1 MFASIRRG
9 FGFLGQSIDMARK
22 DSDLLKPSFFGL
34 LVSIVVAGI
43 GAIPIVLVSLAAGD
57 TKVGQY
63 SLYALSALL
72 IFAQY
77 AVAYIFSGMTA
88 YLVYEFLTEGNGQME
103 SAWRIVTRDW
113 LDLLSLAAASTVVK
127 LIENTLRGRGGR
139 GNVAGGVAASIINA
153 VWTTA
158 TYFVLPAM
166 VIEDLS
172 LPQALKRA
180 TYLIKNNLL
189 LVAVT
194 EIGVG
199 TVVGLAGFILVIAA
213 VIVGVLIFVALA
225 QLSTIVAIVAA
236 VLVAGVAI
244 ALVTA
249 LTSYVTTAYHTSLFL
264 WAREAERAVS
274 LGQSA
279 QSALAPAPLRAILAT
294 R

>member
-1 MFASIRRG
+1 VFESIRRG

-22 DSDLLKPSFFGL
+22 DTDLLKPSFFGL
-34 LVSIVVAGI
+34 LASILVAVI
-43 GAIPIVLVSLAAGD
+43 GAIPILLVSLTAGD
-57 TKVGQY
+57 SRVGQY
-63 SLYALSALL
+63 SLS
-72 IFAQY
+72 
-77 AVAYIFSGMTA
+77 
-88 YLVYEFLTEGNGQME
+88 YLVYEFLTDGNGKMDK
-103 SAWRIVTRDW
+103 AWRIITRDW
-113 LDLLSLAAASTVVK
+113 LDILSLAAASTVVK

-139 GNVAGGVAASIINA
+139 GNLAGGVAASLINA

-199 TVVGLAGFILVIAA
+199 AVVGLAGVVLVLAAVAVGLIIFIALSQVSVIAG
-213 VIVGVLIFVALA
+213 II
-225 QLSTIVAIVAA
+225 AA
-236 VLVAGVAI
+236 VLVAGVLI

-249 LTSYVTTAYHTSLFL
+249 FTSYVTTAYHTSLFL
-264 WAREAERAVS
+264 WAREAEHAVS

-279 QSALAPAPLRAILAT
+279 QSAMAPAPLRAVLA

>member
-1 MFASIRRG
+1 MFESIRRG

-22 DSDLLKPSFFGL
+22 DTDLLKPSYFGML
-34 LVSIVVAGI
+34 ASIFVAVI
-43 GAIPIVLVSLAAGD
+43 GAIPILLVSLAAGD
-57 TKVGQY
+57 SKVGQY
-63 SLYALSALL
+63 SLYILGALL

-77 AVAYIFSGMTA
+77 ATAYIFSGMTA
-88 YLVYEFLTEGNGQME
+88 YLVYEYLTEGNGKME
-103 SAWRIVTRDW
+103 SAWRIISRDW
-113 LDLLSLAAASTVVK
+113 LDILSLAAASTVIK
-127 LIENTLRGRGGR
+127 IIENTLRGRGGR
-139 GNVAGGVAASIINA
+139 GNVAGGVAASVINA

-199 TVVGLAGFILVIAA
+199 AVVGLAGFVLVLAA
-213 VIVGVLIFVALA
+213 VAVGVIVFIALSQVSA
-225 QLSTIVAIVAA
+225 IAGIIVA
-236 VLVAGVAI
+236 VLVAGVII

-249 LTSYVTTAYHTSLFL
+249 FTSYVTTAYHTSLFL
-264 WAREAERAVS
+264 WAREAEHAVS
-274 LGQSA
+274 LGQTA
-279 QSALAPAPLRAILAT
+279 QSVMAPAPLRAVLAH
-294 R
+294 

>member
-1 MFASIRRG
+1 VFDSIRRG

-22 DSDLLKPSFFGL
+22 DGDLVKPSFFGL
-34 LVSIVVAGI
+34 VASIFVAVI
-43 GAIPIVLVSLAAGD
+43 GAIPILVVSLVAGD
-57 TKVGQY
+57 SKAGQY
-63 SLYALSALL
+63 SLYVLSALV

-77 AVAYIFSGMTA
+77 ATAYIFSGMTA
-88 YLVYEFLTEGNGQME
+88 YMVYEYLTHGDGKLD
-103 SAWRIVTRDW
+103 SAWGIIRRDW
-113 LDLLSLAAASTVVK
+113 LDILSLAAASTVVK

-139 GNVAGGVAASIINA
+139 GNLAGSAAAGLINA

-172 LPQALKRA
+172 LRQALKRA
-180 TYLIKNNLL
+180 TYLITHNLL

-199 TVVGLAGFILVIAA
+199 FVVGLAGFILVLAA
-213 VIVGVLIFVALA
+213 VAVGVIIFIALN
-225 QLSTIVAIVAA
+225 QVQVIVAIVAA
-236 VLVAGVAI
+236 VLVAGVLI

-249 LTSYVTTAYHTSLFL
+249 FTSYVTTAYHTALFL
-264 WAREAERAVS
+264 WAREAEHAVS

-279 QSALAPAPLRAILAT
+279 QSAVAPAPLRAVLA

>member
-1 MFASIRRG
+1 MLASI
-9 FGFLGQSIDMARK
+9 
-22 DSDLLKPSFFGL
+22 
-34 LVSIVVAGI
+34 IVAVI
-43 GAIPIVLVSLAAGD
+43 GAIPIVLVSLAAGNS
-57 TKVGQY
+57 KVGQY
-63 SLYALSALL
+63 SLYALGALL

-88 YLVYEFLTEGNGQME
+88 YLVYEFLTEGNGRME
-103 SAWRIVTRDW
+103 SAWRIIRRDW

-127 LIENTLRGRGGR
+127 LIENTLSSRGRR
-139 GNVAGGVAASIINA
+139 GNLAGSAAAGIINA

-199 TVVGLAGFILVIAA
+199 TVVGLAGFVLVLAAIA
-213 VIVGVLIFVALA
+213 VGLIIFVALS
-225 QLSTIVAIVAA
+225 QVQVIVAIVAA
-236 VLVAGVAI
+236 VLVAGVII

-249 LTSYVTTAYHTSLFL
+249 FTSYVTTAYHTSLFL
-264 WAREAERAVS
+264 WAREAEHAVS
-274 LGQSA
+274 LGQTA
-279 QSALAPAPLRAILAT
+279 QSVIAPAPLRAVLAH
-294 R
+294 

>member
-1 MFASIRRG
+1 MFESIRRG

-22 DSDLLKPSFFGL
+22 DTDLLKPSFFGML
-34 LVSIVVAGI
+34 ASIFVAII
-43 GAIPIVLVSLAAGD
+43 GAIPIVVVSLAAGNS
-57 TKVGQY
+57 KVGQY
-63 SLYALSALL
+63 SLYALGALL

-77 AVAYIFSGMTA
+77 ATAYIFSGMTA
-88 YLVYEFLTEGNGQME
+88 YLVYEYLTEGNGKME
-103 SAWRIVTRDW
+103 SAWRIISRDW
-113 LDLLSLAAASTVVK
+113 LDILSLAAASTVVK

-139 GNVAGGVAASIINA
+139 GNVAGGVAASLINA

-199 TVVGLAGFILVIAA
+199 AVVGLAGFVLVLAA
-213 VIVGVLIFVALA
+213 VVVGVIVFIALSQVSAIVG
-225 QLSTIVAIVAA
+225 IVAA
-236 VLVAGVAI
+236 VLVAGVII

-249 LTSYVTTAYHTSLFL
+249 FTSYVTTAYHTSLFL
-264 WAREAERAVS
+264 WAREAEHAVS
-274 LGQSA
+274 LGQTA
-279 QSALAPAPLRAILAT
+279 QSALAPAPLRAILAH
-294 R
+294 